1 MVTNF
6 KRRSAVF
13 EMVGFTLM
21 LAPPFAFSQ
30 AISESKL
37 TFDVATVKP
46 SDASTRQGL
55 VIQPGGRF
63 VANNFSLQALIAI
76 AYRLRLTPFEMSRVQ
91 GWMADQRWDI
101 EAKAEAVTSVPT
113 WLPPAIPEMMAV
125 RLRNL
130 LEERFQLKVHRETRV
145 QPVYVLTLAKSGS
158 KLVPVG
164 DPTQERTGTTP
175 EQSKQR
181 RGSFRAGPGVVIGA
195 AVSVDQLAMYL
206 DRLMDREVVDKTG
219 LTGYFDITLKFAPES
234 APRFVAAQPSGGS
247 PADPQASTDPSIFTA
262 LQEQLG
268 LKLQATKEPMPF
280 LVIDSARKPGEN

>member
-1 MVTNF
+1 MATI

-13 EMVGFTLM
+13 GMVGFTLM
-21 LAPPFAFSQ
+21 PAPTFASSQ

-46 SDASTRQGL
+46 SDVSVRQSL

-63 VANNFSLQALIAI
+63 VANSFTLQALIAI
-76 AYRLRLTPFEMSRVQ
+76 AYRLTPFGMSPVQ

-101 EAKAEAVTSVPT
+101 EAKAETVTSVPT
-113 WLPPAIPEMMAV
+113 WVPPNIPEMMAA

-145 QPVYVLTLAKSGS
+145 QPVYVLTLAKGGS
-158 KLVPVG
+158 KLASVS
-164 DPTQERTGTTP
+164 DPTQERTSPTA
-175 EQSKQR
+175 EQPKQR
-181 RGSFRAGPGVVIGA
+181 PGSFRAGPGVVIGA
-195 AVSVDQLAMYL
+195 AVSVDQILKYL
-206 DRLMDREVVDKTG
+206 DRLMDREVIDKTG

-234 APRFVAAQPSGGS
+234 APRFVPAQPSAGS
-247 PADPQASTDPSIFTA
+247 PAEPPTSTDPSIFTT

-268 LKLQATKEPMPF
+268 LKLQATREPMPF
-280 LVIDSARKPGEN
+280 LVIESARKPAEN